1 MSFLNSH
8 RSVIQ
13 ICNTLPMEKV
23 FLKSVLISA
32 VVLLGGCGG
41 SSSTTST
48 ESNDDEVQVTQ
59 APSTTVSE
67 DYWTMTSSEGI
78 EWIRDNAPSLASS
91 SDSELYSV
99 MSSACDMIISWAPD
113 YDGWLEV
120 FIENVSKKS
129 TEDRS
134 NMMAVV
140 VAATRSNCTE
150 HLEEVLAALDKS

>member
-1 MSFLNSH
+1 MQKISKRLGVPSLLFLLMS
-8 RSVIQ
+8 
-13 ICNTLPMEKV
+13 
-23 FLKSVLISA
+23 
-32 VVLLGGCGG
+32 CG
-41 SSSTTST
+41 TTT
-48 ESNDDEVQVTQ
+48 IIKEVQVTE
-59 APSTTVSE
+59 PPTTSTTTTTTVSE

-140 VAATRSNCTE
+140 VAATRSNCTD
-150 HLEEVLAALDKS
+150 HLEEVLTALDKG